1 MMSRRETYVGILK
14 GLSDWQRYLL
24 AESGLPGPRGN
35 IELAQ
40 AVADVGDESLFTRLL
55 AFDAVRAPANTA
67 EEFLHFCGVMGLGR
81 LLAEGRLDV
90 LPTLRRCAGDVRWR
104 TREAVAM
111 ALQRWGK
118 ANMDALLHEMAV
130 WSRGSLLECRA
141 AAAAICESVLLKHT
155 QHAAAVFDILDACT
169 SALASASDR
178 RTEEFQ
184 ALRKGLGYCW
194 CVAVAAYPAPGMD
207 RMQRWLTSADK
218 DVRWVMR
225 ENLAKNRIARLDAQ
239 WLANAR
245 RLVER

>member
-1 MMSRRETYVGILK
+1 MNRRETYVGILK
-14 GLSDWQRYLL
+14 GLSDWQPYLL

-40 AVADVGDESLFTRLL
+40 AVADAGDEALFTHLL
-55 AFDAVRAPANTA
+55 TYDARRAPVNTP
-67 EEFLHFCGVMGLGR
+67 EEFLHFCGVMGLGK
-81 LLAEGRLDV
+81 LLAAGRLDV
-90 LPTLRRCAGDVRWR
+90 LPTLRRCANDPRWR

-118 ANMDALLHEMAV
+118 TDMDAMLRAMAD

-141 AAAAICESVLLKHT
+141 AAAAICETALLKHT

-169 SALASASDR
+169 SALVSAADR
-178 RTEEFQ
+178 RSEEFQ

-194 CVAVAAYPAPGMD
+194 SVAVAAYPAPGMD

-239 WLANAR
+239 WLAAAR